1 MANNAD
7 SPVPLGFGY
16 EVQKG
21 DSLRKI
27 AKTVYGDE
35 SKWKQIWEANKQQI
49 PNPDLIHPG
58 QQLSMPPR
66 EATS

>member
-1 MANNAD
+1 MADTNAN
-7 SPVPLGFGY
+7 PNPTPLGFGY
-16 EVQKG
+16 EVQRG

-35 SKWKQIWEANKQQI
+35 SKWKQIWEQNRQAI

-66 EATS
+66 ET